1 MNAYLIWGQ
10 DSFRSRQKV
19 AEIIN
24 KYRQKSGETDL
35 IRLKGENLQ
44 SEDFFSYTSALP
56 FFAQKRL
63 IIVEDLLGQGDKEVQ
78 KKIAKV
84 LPILPATTVL
94 VFWEKEDPAPSGPL
108 FKLLNIPGKSAN
120 FQKLPPNKLP
130 LWIKKKVAKE
140 GGKIEPEAVEKL
152 VQYVGDDLWRMDNEL
167 NKLLAHSPH
176 IIKIIDIETL
186 VEPQIKEKIFD
197 LIDCLAI
204 DKKKTVRVLQK
215 LLALG
220 EDELKIF
227 GMIVYQ
233 FRNLLLV
240 KDIQTHKG
248 DFKKLGLHPFV
259 LSKTR
264 AQAQN
269 FTFNELCAIYRQLLD
284 LDLAMKTGK
293 IEPRIALI
301 LFLSS

>member
-10 DSFRSRQKV
+10 DTFRSRQKV
-19 AEIIN
+19 QEIID
-24 KYRQKSGETDL
+24 KYRQKAGETDL

-44 SEDFFSYTSALP
+44 SEDFFSHTSALP

-63 IIVEDLLGQGDKEVQ
+63 IIVEDLLGKGDKEVQ
-78 KKIAKV
+78 KKIAQV
-84 LPILPATTVL
+84 LPTLPATTVL
-94 VFWEKEDPAPSGPL
+94 VFWEKGGPAPTGPL
-108 FKLLNIPGKSAN
+108 FKLLNVPGKSAN

-140 GGKIEPEAVEKL
+140 RGNIEPEAVEKL

-167 NKLLAHSPH
+167 NKLLAHSPR

-197 LIDCLAI
+197 LIDCLAT
-204 DKKKTVRVLQK
+204 DKKKAVRVLQK

-220 EDELKIF
+220 EEELKIF

-240 KDIQTHKG
+240 KDLEENKG
-248 DFKKLGLHPFV
+248 DLKKIGLHPFV

-264 AQAQN
+264 AQARF
-269 FTFNELCAIYRQLLD
+269 FTIEKLKIIYRELLN

-293 IEPRIALI
+293 IEPRLALV